1 MIGKSEGASLS
12 YSEALKII
20 EAEASKLSSSSTNF
34 EELVP
39 LPLSLNRISS
49 RNYVSPEST
58 PKFDTSAMDGY
69 ALNSEVAATASPE
82 EPVRFC
88 VMGTS
93 AAGDSPV
100 EVRGEPD
107 GDIYPC
113 VEIMTGARFP
123 TCVNGREFDCCVKV
137 EDTRMES
144 GGKIIQVLKPA
155 RKGMNRRFAG
165 NDFQQGDNIID
176 AGDCVKINHLMALAS
191 IGVEKIAVRRKPRI
205 AVFSTGKELLRND
218 GAQNDAQRI
227 MDINGPCITASLTD
241 WGCDVDFLGVID
253 DNASD
258 VSGRIMQQLQLRE
271 YDILMTTGGV
281 SAGKFDFVR
290 KAIESIGAK
299 VLFHGAAIRPG
310 HPVLFAT
317 LPSGRYDST
326 GSRDYPLNKQTS
338 TAFFGLPGNPVAS
351 AACLRFLVVP
361 LLRQLLSEQPEKP
374 MKATIRDGNLP
385 SKGERTCNI
394 GEASDIIT
402 RLPPNTD
409 VFRAGRFTLQ
419 QSDKFEVE
427 IIHDHSPG
435 KIKPFLGADC
445 WIHIPRGH
453 TELKD
458 GDALDV
464 YPICKQE
471 HGLAALLRS

>member
-20 EAEASKLSSSSTNF
+20 EAEASKLSSSSTNI

-69 ALNSEVAATASPE
+69 ALNSNVAATASPE
-82 EPVRFC
+82 KPVRFC

-137 EDTRMES
+137 EDTRMEP

-165 NDFQQGDNIID
+165 TDFQQGDNIID

-205 AVFSTGKELLRND
+205 AVFSTGKELLQND
-218 GAQNDAQRI
+218 GAQSDAQRI
-227 MDINGPCITASLTD
+227 MDINGPCITATLTH

-253 DNASD
+253 DNASA

-271 YDILMTTGGV
+271 YDVLMTTGGV

-317 LPSGRYDST
+317 LQR
-326 GSRDYPLNKQTS
+326 
-338 TAFFGLPGNPVAS
+338 
-351 AACLRFLVVP
+351 
-361 LLRQLLSEQPEKP
+361 P

-385 SKGERTCNI
+385 LKGEKTCNI

>member
-20 EAEASKLSSSSTNF
+20 EAEASKLSSSSTNI

-69 ALNSEVAATASPE
+69 ALNSNVAATASPE
-82 EPVRFC
+82 KPVRFC

-137 EDTRMES
+137 EDTRMEP

-165 NDFQQGDNIID
+165 TDFQQGDNIID

-205 AVFSTGKELLRND
+205 AVFSTGKELLQND
-218 GAQNDAQRI
+218 GAQSDAQRI
-227 MDINGPCITASLTD
+227 MDINGPCITATLTD

-253 DNASD
+253 DNASA

-271 YDILMTTGGV
+271 YDVLMTTGGV

-317 LPSGRYDST
+317 LQR
-326 GSRDYPLNKQTS
+326 
-338 TAFFGLPGNPVAS
+338 
-351 AACLRFLVVP
+351 
-361 LLRQLLSEQPEKP
+361 P

-385 SKGERTCNI
+385 LKGEKTCNI